1 MKVFGVDRGDGVK
14 DYVIEHNGVQH
25 LCTRQANGKWFELH
39 GQLGTMKSLK
49 KYVETLGDEPEAPQE
64 AAEPVMNREWRTD
77 PAALLAMLYEGMTVD
92 RDAIMDTLDSWG
104 YVTPAGEIDTESARK
119 TFKASHEDKIYE

>member
-1 MKVFGVDRGDGVK
+1 MKVVGSVRSDGKK
-14 DYVIEHNGVQH
+14 DYRIKHDGFEY
-25 LCTRQANGKWFELH
+25 LCVRQGQKFKLHDRVGSMKELKEYV
-39 GQLGTMKSLK
+39 LSLDG
-49 KYVETLGDEPEAPQE
+49 LPDEDVVE

-119 TFKASHEDKIYE
+119 SFKALHKDKIYD